1 MSHDLILSPRTGRQ
15 WQARAILVAA
25 IAQIVF
31 ARLTDILHIGQSVE
45 MRSVL
50 AQHPLVPLGYAFAI
64 WGVIYLYSLIA
75 AIWQMSGRQRNDMA
89 LREVGWNLT
98 GIYAVNAV
106 WQIWVP
112 LRGLDMVSVVL
123 VGFGLFLG
131 ISGLMA
137 LRRMQLTRKEEWLV
151 AGPLALVTGWL
162 TAAFMLNMTSMF
174 VAQHSTF
181 INPLN
186 PSVSLAFLIVL
197 IAAGGLVARAAQS
210 LLYAVA
216 LIWALFW
223 IMMANIYREHDMT
236 MATVAFAGALL
247 VAALSGWQLYRSSHG
262 GRPIHA

>member
-25 IAQIVF
+25 VAQIVC
-31 ARLTDILHIGQSVE
+31 ARLTDFLGVGQSVE
-45 MRSVL
+45 VRSLL

-64 WGVIYLYSLIA
+64 WGAIYLYSLVA
-75 AIWQMSGRQRNDMA
+75 AIWQMGSRQRNDVA
-89 LREVGWNLT
+89 LREVGWNLV
-98 GIYAVNAV
+98 GIYVVNAV

-137 LRRMQLTRKEEWLV
+137 LRQINLTRKEEWLI

-162 TAAFMLNMTSMF
+162 TAAFMLALTSMF

-186 PSVSLAFLIVL
+186 PAVSLVCLVVL
-197 IAAGGLVARAAQS
+197 VVAGGMVARAAQS

-236 MATVAFAGALL
+236 LATLAFVGALA
-247 VAALSGWQLYRSSHG
+247 VAALSGWQLYQSSHG